1 MAPPPGGMASTAP
14 VLASDVTADNPPQIP
29 GFLHL
34 RGNPG
39 GKVAAVFLDPQEPP
53 RAPGVEPAQTDKM
66 QPRLARHAPMKLRPN
81 PPKTWAATFAA

>member
-1 MAPPPGGMASTAP
+1 MHCAPNNPGKRAKASSPGGLPPVAPPPGGMASTAP

-39 GKVAAVFLDPQEPP
+39 GKVAAVFLDPQEP
-53 RAPGVEPAQTDKM
+53 T
-66 QPRLARHAPMKLRPN
+66 
-81 PPKTWAATFAA
+81 